1 MVESKN
7 PNYWDFSAQ
16 KLKPSWVAY
25 KNWKQKGSDKLEEI
39 ALTIDLKIKT
49 KMQASVIGGVLE
61 ILYSLTCIKESDY
74 ATMYAIVTDCPFLL

>member
-1 MVESKN
+1 M
-7 PNYWDFSAQ
+7 
-16 KLKPSWVAY
+16 
-25 KNWKQKGSDKLEEI
+25 EEI

-61 ILYSLTCIKESDY
+61 ILYSLACIKESDY